1 MPNVSDIYR
10 MLSGQAFGA
19 TYVPTVDLSGKT
31 IVVTG
36 ANTGL
41 GLDAAKH
48 FECGRNSADWMV
60 FVCNAVVELKNFELA
75 EGLERTLTINVVST
89 YLLAIAVL
97 PKLQE
102 TADTHSVDTRLT
114 LVGSII
120 HVFAPDKQL

>member
-1 MPNVSDIYR
+1 AARIGPRSMSGRSTSITIFRYS
-10 MLSGQAFGA
+10 LS
-19 TYVPTVDLSGKT
+19 PS
-31 IVVTG
+31 
-36 ANTGL
+36 
-41 GLDAAKH
+41 
-48 FECGRNSADWMV
+48 ECGRNSADWMV